1 MEEVRSYPD
10 ALEKVERLIDDMLLF
25 VQAEARRLPAV
36 VSNPDAI
43 LLLLVERLCYER
55 LAPMIE
61 GVLDQ
66 AEAAAAR
73 DDHLAHDPAPSAAAS
88 NDRLEC
94 KVKVVRACLRFLASL
109 KDPNRHMGASD
120 GLGVPVAD
128 KDAGDDMAGMVADIL
143 APYVHDFVEVQVD
156 TLMERLAAYLP
167 VVAPDDLVVY
177 DLHGRQQAPGPLH
190 RHDRLD
196 RLDRHEADITPIA
209 DRDSTGMLPSRLSA
223 AVSSQYAD
231 EEGRGAPGE
240 EHAGKQREEHAGGGM
255 QATRAASAASGEARS
270 TSAALAWAARKR
282 RDFSCTLPAPPTVW
296 RWGGAKPAASAA
308 NQSKRQVVI
317 SVSNIARAVE
327 EAGVAMERVLEVSE
341 IHAAPSLRGQGALGV
356 VATYMQS
363 YNAFL
368 YACISHAAQACGQQL
383 QQRAPQDLDVPR
395 AAFVAVAGAK
405 AQHDMLARSG
415 LTSAGGLHGTGSARL
430 SQMLAQSDAW
440 TEGALDAL
448 SKALVEA
455 TIQQASATLQALR
468 LKRDYAPTQSHA
480 SNGDSVVEPHST
492 EACRQCVL
500 LVRGVAWSWLEHGPS
515 ALHGQALNT
524 NRDHRD
530 HSHASQA
537 AAQEAAAATAQET
550 AAATKLPLGMA
561 GPSGPELSPEL
572 SRRTLDVNSTAV
584 SVCLHPFS
592 VGMVT
597 PTFSLV

>member
-1 MEEVRSYPD
+1 MLCGDDDDAAARAVKALVPDKAHGGAGRVSSRAGDTRGSDLMDSALMLRKLQAAALAATGEGARRARARLEAAGKALEHAGVLRFDEATARCDSAAPDSQEYASALVDMRAAADALLYYNGGATVMQRYVSTRKPFIDPDVILADRQAMEEVRSYPD

-296 RWGGAKPAASAA
+296 RWGGAKPAASEQKNGHAHA
-308 NQSKRQVVI
+308 IPNTH
-317 SVSNIARAVE
+317 
-327 EAGVAMERVLEVSE
+327 VLKMIE
-341 IHAAPSLRGQGALGV
+341 
-356 VATYMQS
+356 
-363 YNAFL
+363 
-368 YACISHAAQACGQQL
+368 
-383 QQRAPQDLDVPR
+383 
-395 AAFVAVAGAK
+395 K
-405 AQHDMLARSG
+405 
-415 LTSAGGLHGTGSARL
+415 
-430 SQMLAQSDAW
+430 
-440 TEGALDAL
+440 
-448 SKALVEA
+448 
-455 TIQQASATLQALR
+455 
-468 LKRDYAPTQSHA
+468 
-480 SNGDSVVEPHST
+480 
-492 EACRQCVL
+492 
-500 LVRGVAWSWLEHGPS
+500 
-515 ALHGQALNT
+515 
-524 NRDHRD
+524 
-530 HSHASQA
+530 
-537 AAQEAAAATAQET
+537 
-550 AAATKLPLGMA
+550 
-561 GPSGPELSPEL
+561 
-572 SRRTLDVNSTAV
+572 
-584 SVCLHPFS
+584 
-592 VGMVT
+592 
-597 PTFSLV
+597 